1 MAQGEY
7 NLSVGTV
14 SRETELFLGSISIFD
29 THNWTVGL
37 VEVLYLLSSLWL
49 WSVES
54 RSGVDAA
61 SR

>member
-1 MAQGEY
+1 VAQGECD
-7 NLSVGTV
+7 LSVGTV

-49 WSVES
+49 SVES